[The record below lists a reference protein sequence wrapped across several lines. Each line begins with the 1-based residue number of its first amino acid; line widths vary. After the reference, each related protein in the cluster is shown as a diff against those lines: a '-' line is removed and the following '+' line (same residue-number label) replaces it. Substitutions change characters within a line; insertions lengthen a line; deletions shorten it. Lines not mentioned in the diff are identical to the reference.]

1 MENAESTARMIRAR
15 GAIFILE
22 LLVVLNVRPSASMI
36 SDCSL
41 AVRNN
46 FLFRQQVF
54 GRDPRIVNQVEEA
67 NHHLVPAL
75 LPPDHSLCGV
85 WILRIVWRVIEMR
98 CAFNSRP
105 RGQHNWFVEVVPKL
119 PVPVVLRHAQNRPRL
134 P

>member
-1 MENAESTARMIRAR
+1 MIRAR

-22 LLVVLNVRPSASMI
+22 LSVVLNVQPSASMI
-36 SDCSL
+36 RDCILS
-41 AVRNN
+41 VRSN

-75 LPPDHSLCGV
+75 LPPTHGLCGV
-85 WILRIVWRVIEMR
+85 WILRIVRRVVEMR

-105 RGQHNWFVEVVPKL
+105 PQMPLKTFRTTFKKNSTLG
-119 PVPVVLRHAQNRPRL
+119 
-134 P
+134 